1 MTLTVSKVHKQN
13 TLELR
18 DKNQVAI
25 STSKSAI
32 FLLLD
37 NQKRSLQMKR
47 LSSDAGTYYIEF
59 RLPTAIEATE

>member
-1 MTLTVSKVHKQN
+1 MTLTVPKVHRQN

-25 STSKSAI
+25 STLKSAI

-37 NQKRSLQMKR
+37 DQKRSVLMKR

-59 RLPTAIEATE
+59 LLPTAIEGTE

>member
-1 MTLTVSKVHKQN
+1 MTLTVPKVHRQN

-25 STSKSAI
+25 STLKSAI

-37 NQKRSLQMKR
+37 DQKRSVLMKR
-47 LSSDAGTYYIEF
+47 LSSDAGTNYNEF
-59 RLPTAIEATE
+59 RLPTAIEGTE

>member
-1 MTLTVSKVHKQN
+1 MTLTVPKVHRQN

-59 RLPTAIEATE
+59 HLPTAIEATE

>member
-1 MTLTVSKVHKQN
+1 MTLTVPKVHKQS

-37 NQKRSLQMKR
+37 NQKRSLQMNR

>member
-1 MTLTVSKVHKQN
+1 MTLTVPKVHWQN

-25 STSKSAI
+25 RTLKSAI

-37 NQKRSLQMKR
+37 NQKRSLPMKR
-47 LSSDAGTYYIEF
+47 LSSDAGTNYIEF
-59 RLPTAIEATE
+59 RLPTAIEGTE

>member
-1 MTLTVSKVHKQN
+1 MTLTVPKVHRQN

-18 DKNQVAI
+18 NKNQVAI
-25 STSKSAI
+25 STLKSAI

-37 NQKRSLQMKR
+37 DQKRSVLMKR

-59 RLPTAIEATE
+59 LLPTAIEGTE

>member
-1 MTLTVSKVHKQN
+1 MTLTVPKVHKQS

-47 LSSDAGTYYIEF
+47 LSSDAGTYFIEF

>member
-1 MTLTVSKVHKQN
+1 MTLTVPKVHRQN

-25 STSKSAI
+25 STLKSTI

-37 NQKRSLQMKR
+37 DQKRSVLMKR

-59 RLPTAIEATE
+59 RLPTAIEGTE